1 MKKKTV
7 SILLTAAMALSLAA
21 CGSSNSTDSSSK
33 SSSKAES
40 TSASSASS
48 EAESASSAKS
58 TADGEVFDDT
68 TVTVFAAKS
77 LNSVME
83 TLISEYNKT
92 QPNVKLVGSY
102 DSSGTLMTQIEEG
115 ASCDVFFSAA
125 AKQMDQLEK
134 ENLLVEGTRHNIVNN
149 QVCVVTYEG
158 SNTEVTG
165 LEDLNKALADGSV
178 PVGKY
183 TREALVNAGILEKAD
198 DVSAITTQQVSEA
211 LGGVEINE
219 CANVGVVTSAVAE
232 GSNEVGT
239 VYYSD
244 TYGLEDRLKV
254 LQVVPY
260 DLTGNVIYPAAQVVN
275 KEADE
280 TEQAAAKDFVEFLT
294 SDEAAAIFRNYYFD
308 TEVE

>member
-7 SILLTAAMALSLAA
+7 SILLMAAMALSLAA
-21 CGSSNSTDSSSK
+21 CGFSNSTDSSSK

-102 DSSGTLMTQIEEG
+102 DSSGILMTQIEEG
-115 ASCDVFFSAA
+115 AACDVFFSAA
-125 AKQMDQLEK
+125 QKQMDQLQDQDG
-134 ENLLVEGTRHNIVNN
+134 LVINGTRHNVVNN
-149 QVCVVTYEG
+149 QVCVVTYKG
-158 SNTEVTG
+158 GGTTVTG
-165 LEDLNKALADGSV
+165 LSDIGNAKSIALADGSV

-183 TREALVNAGILEKAD
+183 TRQAMVNAGMLDKVD
-198 DVSAITTQQVSEA
+198 DVSQITTTEIQNA
-211 LGGVEINE
+211 LGGVDINE
-219 CANVGVVTSAVAE
+219 CANVGAVTSAVAE

-244 TYGLEDRLKV
+244 TYGFEDRLEILEKV
-254 LQVVPY
+254 SY
-260 DLTGNVIYPAAQVVN
+260 NLTGNVIYPVAQIVN
-275 KEADE
+275 NEADE
-280 TEQAAAKDFVEFLT
+280 LEQSAAEC
-294 SDEAAAIFRNYYFD
+294 
-308 TEVE
+308 

>member
-125 AKQMDQLEK
+125 AKQMDQLEG

-149 QVCVVTYEG
+149 QVLSLIHISE
-158 SNTEVTG
+158 
-165 LEDLNKALADGSV
+165 
-178 PVGKY
+178 P
-183 TREALVNAGILEKAD
+183 TR
-198 DVSAITTQQVSEA
+198 
-211 LGGVEINE
+211 
-219 CANVGVVTSAVAE
+219 
-232 GSNEVGT
+232 
-239 VYYSD
+239 
-244 TYGLEDRLKV
+244 
-254 LQVVPY
+254 PY
-260 DLTGNVIYPAAQVVN
+260 
-275 KEADE
+275 
-280 TEQAAAKDFVEFLT
+280 
-294 SDEAAAIFRNYYFD
+294 
-308 TEVE
+308 

>member
-48 EAESASSAKS
+48 EAESASSAES

-83 TLISEYNKT
+83 TLISEYNKN

-125 AKQMDQLEK
+125 AKQMDQLEG

-149 QVCVVTYEG
+149 QVCAEAIASAEETDLLENPIEG
-158 SNTEVTG
+158 
-165 LEDLNKALADGSV
+165 
-178 PVGKY
+178 
-183 TREALVNAGILEKAD
+183 
-198 DVSAITTQQVSEA
+198 A
-211 LGGVEINE
+211 LGVKENEIE
-219 CANVGVVTSAVAE
+219 LTI
-232 GSNEVGT
+232 
-239 VYYSD
+239 
-244 TYGLEDRLKV
+244 K
-254 LQVVPY
+254 PY
-260 DLTGNVIYPAAQVVN
+260 EIRTIRIR
-275 KEADE
+275 
-280 TEQAAAKDFVEFLT
+280 TAK
-294 SDEAAAIFRNYYFD
+294 
-308 TEVE
+308 